1 MTESDGFA
9 MAKIDQYEK
18 MLKQC
23 QYDDVLQKT
32 NKCEFPRFTYL
43 PRQLDR
49 LTVSEL
55 ADLVREY
62 LKEDIYAV
70 R

>member
-1 MTESDGFA
+1 M
-9 MAKIDQYEK
+9 DQYER

-23 QYDDVLQKT
+23 HYEDVLEKT
-32 NKCEFPRFTYL
+32 SKFELPKFSYL

-49 LTVSEL
+49 LTMSEL
-55 ADLVREY
+55 ADVVREC

-70 R
+70 G